1 MPLPKAL
8 RMRPAVPGAATAVRP
23 AAAAGSAHGSV
34 TGADAPSNAAV
45 AAALVGGAGTAAPP
59 PLSVRAGGAAAQ
71 DAVGNGAVAAAG
83 AGAGSAREG
92 GRAGGRGRPD
102 AGRGVVEGGA
112 GGRTGAAREG
122 STAAGGRAS
131 GVEARTGGPG
141 PEGGAGGGASGGG
154 RAEKAA
160 GRKRRGGPRTDPKF
174 AALTRDVRRKKRALA
189 ASHPPPRA
197 EAAAAQ
203 DAALP
208 PRDDLEAQGKAAN
221 AERMHEA
228 EPREFDQAAFIRAVE
243 KAVADRAPKNLDE
256 ADRFAGSGKA
266 DEVRAEVH
274 GKVGEGRAD
283 SARQIATTT
292 AAPPDTSAAV
302 PKKVVPMRGDRPPG
316 APAAPDPAQAVPD
329 RLPPS
334 ETDMS
339 AGPAEVDRRMADARV
354 TEAQL
359 RTSNEPAFTRALG
372 AKRAAE
378 RHSAAAP
385 RRLRG
390 HEAAELRGATARAG
404 RIGTE
409 AMGAMGDRRA
419 LAGRQVDAGK
429 AGAKGSDEEKRA
441 AVTAVLQGVF
451 DRMKKDVEAILDG
464 LDGLVDDRFGRGERE
479 ARKAFTAEHRRK
491 MDEYKDRRYAGA
503 TGKLRWVRDLFAGL
517 PAEADRIF
525 EEARDGYVRRMR
537 QVITDVAGLI
547 GAELNRAKRRIAQ
560 GRAEMRDAVRRLPAD
575 LREVGRRAAGEFTDR
590 FDELTRAVDDK
601 GTRLVDTLAAKYTE
615 ALTAVDDE
623 IATEKEKNRGLVAKA
638 VDAVKAVIDTV
649 LELKR
654 LLLAVLAKAAQAVM
668 LILRDPVGFLR
679 NLVSA
684 VGAGLRRFL
693 QNIGRHLKQGILSWL
708 LGRTAEAGIR
718 PPARFD
724 TPGVVEMVAGTLGLT
739 WRGIRARLTR
749 KVPEPAVAAAESAVP
764 LLADVRRRGVA
775 AMWQEIR
782 PRVGDLRGRLL
793 DDVVAYVRP
802 TIVVAGIMW
811 VISLLNPASAFV
823 RAVKLIVDFVRFVVT
838 RARQIIAFVNAV
850 LDAVVA
856 IARGGSGGVPAL
868 VERALARSI
877 PVLLGVLA
885 AVLGVGGVAARVGRI
900 VRRLAAPVDR
910 AVNAAVDRLAGLV
923 RRLWARIGPGGGGKD
938 SRTRAGH
945 AAGAGRPR
953 RPDRRR
959 GRGDGTRRPGPAS
972 RSGPG
977 RGPRRE
983 RDSGSGRDRPGRDRT
998 GRDRD
1003 RRGRPGRGRRRD
1015 EPSRGGGR
1023 RDGRRRE
1030 DRRTRREMLA
1040 ALDAAVREAEALLGA
1055 DAATEESVRRGLP
1068 AIRRRHRLT
1077 RITLERSGPHTYF
1090 VTASVNPSRRTA
1102 YRTLFPY
1109 RIGKATGSFPTTR
1122 HPHSVVQLRAVMVPF
1137 ATGSGDRWT
1146 GFVVTM
1152 AATPGEILKR
1162 RDVATRYLDEAWNDT
1177 DGSRNTGDLAAART
1191 AVVIGVNTFQR
1202 LDPQKGDPV
1211 RDAVDA
1217 VGRRPELLLAVFG
1230 FHWTPRWVKGVE
1242 ETPVGID
1249 EVRAAYRGLRRG
1261 RDRRRAEANERKLRD
1276 KGALPYGV
1284 FREEVLG
1291 SSYTERAVEL
1301 LRQVNRQVH
1310 VVGRDADTGVA
1321 AISGKGVLKAY
1332 EDVLSGMAR
1341 HPLLTI
1347 GGYHFEGADWGRGAD
1362 RRTRQLTRLANRLDR
1377 AIREAVA
1384 RRYPEM
1390 LYPTEPNMLV
1400 KAWDRDHADG
1410 IFQHARMRALLQVQ
1424 GKVYGVGSAEGR
1436 ELRERLRKVFGP
1448 GFSVLYAP
1456 EASTATSAEPGDEAR
1471 GLAVTPAA
1479 VRRARRGRMLMRG
1492 REEAVRV
1499 RHRMYALIIQS
1510 QTTASAQTLARE
1522 FSRAARLGSTAQREL
1537 ASLVFVHVENVA
1549 MLMSDD
1555 PRLTARS
1562 PVVRAELKRL
1572 EESVADLLETGS
1584 GRNKERYRRAVAQAH
1599 EITREIVYAMT
1610 APELAGLWRRVRHA
1624 LDEVTRR
1631 PPRGS
1636 GRR

>member
-23 AAAAGSAHGSV
+23 AAAGSARGSV
-34 TGADAPSNAAV
+34 TAAGAPSNAAV
-45 AAALVGGAGTAAPP
+45 VAALVGGAGSAAPP
-59 PLSVRAGGAAAQ
+59 PLSVRAGSAAAQ
-71 DAVGNGAVAAAG
+71 DTVGNGAVAAAG
-83 AGAGSAREG
+83 AGVGPARETGGTG
-92 GRAGGRGRPD
+92 GRSRPD
-102 AGRGVVEGGA
+102 AGRGVAEEGA

-122 STAAGGRAS
+122 STPARGRALES
-131 GVEARTGGPG
+131 ETRDSVSGGPG
-141 PEGGAGGGASGGG
+141 SQGGAGGGASGGG

-174 AALTRDVRRKKRALA
+174 AALTRDVRSKKRALA

-197 EAAAAQ
+197 EAVAAQ

-390 HEAAELRGATARAG
+390 HEAAELRGGTARAR

-464 LDGLVDDRFGRGERE
+464 LDGLVDDRFDRGERE

-575 LREVGRRAAGEFTDR
+575 LREVGRRAVAEFTDR
-590 FDELTRAVDDK
+590 FDELTRAVDEK
-601 GTRLVDTLAAKYTE
+601 GTQLVDTLAAKYTE

-623 IATEKEKNRGLVAKA
+623 IAAEKEKNRGLVAKA

-739 WRGIRARLTR
+739 WHGIRARLTR

-775 AMWQEIR
+775 ALWEEIR
-782 PRVGDLRGRLL
+782 PRVGDLRARLL

-802 TIVVAGIMW
+802 TIVVAGILW

-838 RARQIIAFVNAV
+838 QARQIIAFVNAV
-850 LDAVVA
+850 LDAVIA

-885 AVLGVGGVAARVGRI
+885 ALLGVGGVAARVGRI

-923 RRLWARIGPGGGGKD
+923 RRLWARIGPGGGGKG
-938 SRTRAGH
+938 SRTRAGD

-953 RPDRRR
+953 HPDRPR
-959 GRGDGTRRPGPAS
+959 GRPGTARRPGPAG
-972 RSGPG
+972 RPGPG
-977 RGPRRE
+977 RGPRRD
-983 RDSGSGRDRPGRDRT
+983 RDPGTGRDRT

-1015 EPSRGGGR
+1015 EPTRGGGR
-1023 RDGRRRE
+1023 RDGRGRE

-1077 RITLERSGPHTYF
+1077 RITLERSGPHTYH
-1090 VTASVNPSRRTA
+1090 VTASVNPSRRTS

-1109 RIGKATGSFPTTR
+1109 RIGKAAGSFPTTR
-1122 HPHSVVQLRAVMVPF
+1122 HPHSVVQLRAVLVPF

-1191 AVVIGVNTFQR
+1191 AVVIGVNTFER

-1230 FHWTPRWVKGVE
+1230 FHWTPRWVKDVDG
-1242 ETPVGID
+1242 TPVGID
-1249 EVRAAYRGLRRG
+1249 EVRAAYRGLRRE

-1291 SSYTERAVEL
+1291 SSYTRRAVEL
-1301 LRQVNRQVH
+1301 LQQVNRQVH
-1310 VVGRDADTGVA
+1310 VVGQDADTGVA

-1347 GGYHFEGADWGRGAD
+1347 GGYHFEGADWGRRGD

-1377 AIREAVA
+1377 AIREAIA

-1410 IFQHARMRALLQVQ
+1410 IFQNARMLARLQVQ
-1424 GKVYGVGSAEGR
+1424 GDVYGIGGAEGR

-1448 GFSVLYAP
+1448 DFSVRYAP

-1522 FSRAARLGSTAQREL
+1522 FSRAARLGPTAQREL

-1572 EESVADLLETGS
+1572 EESVAGLLETGS
-1584 GRNKERYRRAVAQAH
+1584 GRNKERYRQGVAQAQ

-1624 LDEVTRR
+1624 LDEVTRK
-1631 PPRGS
+1631 PRRGG

>member
-1 MPLPKAL
+1 MPVPKAL
-8 RMRPAVPGAATAVRP
+8 RMRPAVPASEVATAVRP
-23 AAAAGSAHGSV
+23 RSAGSARGTAAVS
-34 TGADAPSNAAV
+34 GAPSNAAV
-45 AAALVGGAGTAAPP
+45 VAALMGGAGTAAPP
-59 PLSVRAGGAAAQ
+59 SLPVRSGGAAQ

-83 AGAGSAREG
+83 ARVGSAREVG
-92 GRAGGRGRPD
+92 GAGGRTRPD
-102 AGRGVVEGGA
+102 AGRGVVEEGA

-122 STAAGGRAS
+122 APAARGRAS
-131 GVEARTGGPG
+131 GAETRDSGSGGPG
-141 PEGGAGGGASGGG
+141 SEGGAGEGSSGG
-154 RAEKAA
+154 RAEKAG

-189 ASHPPPRA
+189 ASHPPPRT

-228 EPREFDQAAFIRAVE
+228 EPKEFDQAAFIRAVE

-316 APAAPDPAQAVPD
+316 APTAPDPAQAVPD

-339 AGPAEVDRRMADARV
+339 AGPAEVGRRMADARV

-378 RHSAAAP
+378 RHSADAP

-390 HEAAELRGATARAG
+390 HEAAELRGATARARG
-404 RIGTE
+404 LGTE

-429 AGAKGSDEEKRA
+429 AGAKGRDEEKRA

-451 DRMKKDVEAILDG
+451 DRMKEDVEAILDG
-464 LDGLVDDRFGRGERE
+464 LDGLVDDRFGRGERA
-479 ARKAFTAEHRRK
+479 AREAFTAEHRRR

-547 GAELNRAKRRIAQ
+547 GAELNRAKRRIAR

-575 LREVGRRAAGEFTDR
+575 LRAVGQRAAAEFTDR

-623 IATEKEKNRGLVAKA
+623 IAAEKEKNRGLVAKA
-638 VDAVKAVIDTV
+638 VDAVKAVIDTIR
-649 LELKR
+649 ELKR

-693 QNIGRHLKQGILSWL
+693 QNIGRHLRQGILSWL

-724 TPGVVEMVAGTLGLT
+724 TPGVVGMVAGTLGLT
-739 WRGIRARLTR
+739 WPGIRARLTR

-775 AMWQEIR
+775 AMWEEIR
-782 PRVGDLRGRLL
+782 PRVGDLRRRLL

-923 RRLWARIGPGGGGKD
+923 RRLWARIGPGGGGKG
-938 SRTRAGH
+938 SRARSGE

-953 RPDRRR
+953 RPDRAGGRR
-959 GRGDGTRRPGPAS
+959 ETTRRPGPA
-972 RSGPG
+972 RRTGPG

-983 RDSGSGRDRPGRDRT
+983 RDSRARRDRAGRDRT
-998 GRDRD
+998 RRD
-1003 RRGRPGRGRRRD
+1003 PAGRGRRRD
-1015 EPSRGGGR
+1015 EPARGGGR

-1055 DAATEESVRRGLP
+1055 DTATEESVRRGLP

-1090 VTASVNPSRRTA
+1090 VTASVNPSRRTSH
-1102 YRTLFPY
+1102 RTLFPY
-1109 RIGKATGSFPTTR
+1109 RIGKAAGSFPTTR

-1177 DGSRNTGDLAAART
+1177 DDSRNTGDLAAART
-1191 AVVIGVNTFQR
+1191 AVVIGVNTFER

-1211 RDAVDA
+1211 KDAVDA

-1230 FHWTPRWVKGVE
+1230 FHWTPRWVKDVDG
-1242 ETPVGID
+1242 TPVGID

-1291 SSYTERAVEL
+1291 SSYTRRAVEL
-1301 LRQVNRQVH
+1301 LQQVNRQVH
-1310 VVGRDADTGVA
+1310 VVGQDADTGVA

-1347 GGYHFEGADWGRGAD
+1347 GGYHFEGADWGRRGD

-1377 AIREAVA
+1377 AIREAIA

-1410 IFQHARMRALLQVQ
+1410 IFQNARMLARLQVQ
-1424 GKVYGVGSAEGR
+1424 GDVYGIGGAEGR
-1436 ELRERLRKVFGP
+1436 TLRERLRKVFGP
-1448 GFSVLYAP
+1448 DFSVLYAP

-1499 RHRMYALIIQS
+1499 HHRMYALIIQS

-1549 MLMSDD
+1549 MLMSDN

-1562 PVVRAELKRL
+1562 PAVRAELKRL
-1572 EESVADLLETGS
+1572 EESVAGLLETGS
-1584 GRNKERYRRAVAQAH
+1584 GRNKERYRQAVAQAR
-1599 EITREIVYAMT
+1599 EITREIVHAMT
-1610 APELAGLWRRVRHA
+1610 APELAGLWRRIRRA
-1624 LDEVTRR
+1624 LDEVTRK
-1631 PPRGS
+1631 PRRRGG